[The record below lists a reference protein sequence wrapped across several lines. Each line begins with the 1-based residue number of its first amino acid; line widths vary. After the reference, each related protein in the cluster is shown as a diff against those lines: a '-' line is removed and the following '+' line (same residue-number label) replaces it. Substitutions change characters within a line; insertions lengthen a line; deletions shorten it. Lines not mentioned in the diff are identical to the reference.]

1 VVILFPWTIDLGGC
15 TRYQCFFLSISV
27 AVGIENLKCVSIG
40 DFSLKVE
47 VGETIMLD
55 KILSNSPLAGTD
67 S

>member
-15 TRYQCFFLSISV
+15 TRYQCFFLFIGV
-27 AVGIENLKCVSIG
+27 AFGIENLEYMSIG

-47 VGETIMLD
+47 VGETMMLD
-55 KILSNSPLAGTD
+55 KILSNSPLASTN

>member
-1 VVILFPWTIDLGGC
+1 M
-15 TRYQCFFLSISV
+15 
-27 AVGIENLKCVSIG
+27 AVGIRNVECMSVG

-47 VGETIMLD
+47 VGETMMLN